1 MTDSFK
7 CNSNFGMVYFW
18 SPCLWHLFNVCVFV
32 PLIKSQAN
40 LHSLHITTLLFQNS
54 LVTLI
59 ADYNE
64 CKNWCRVTATVDT
77 VLFFFL
83 LSVIMFFSPCLPHIE
98 IIKILLKWKLCGVQ
112 RCVFSWIGLQ
122 NWVTEVLYT
131 QTAIHRG
138 LDLLFKLVITFNK
151 SSFVV
156 FLWALSPVGGIID
169 IGINK
174 NQGSLGLLRLSKD
187 QKTLSLRIN
196 ITLIRVQIERP
207 YIGT

>member
-1 MTDSFK
+1 
-7 CNSNFGMVYFW
+7 
-18 SPCLWHLFNVCVFV
+18 
-32 PLIKSQAN
+32 
-40 LHSLHITTLLFQNS
+40 
-54 LVTLI
+54 
-59 ADYNE
+59 
-64 CKNWCRVTATVDT
+64 
-77 VLFFFL
+77 
-83 LSVIMFFSPCLPHIE
+83 MFFSPCLPHIE

-196 ITLIRVQIERP
+196 ITLKRVQIERP
-207 YIGT
+207 HKVTYCSVTFKTLWGTGNGGSLFVIIALVKGQKKNQ